1 MRLDEVDL
9 LKFGHTIQMVGALY
23 SGEGKLFL
31 TLFPDEVGEVSTGAT
46 FQGQGQESS
55 IEVVALNMG
64 LDDWTRFLQQTDL
77 LETEIFTR
85 SSDGKL
91 AKVIA
96 RKSQRQISQGVSWA
110 VYKRDGYKCRYCFA
124 DDVPLTVDHLVLW
137 EEQGPSTEANLVAA
151 CRRCNKTRG
160 RTQYAEWLQHPHY
173 QKVSR
178 NLDEKTRHANLALVG
193 TLEAIPRLKHQPAH
207 R

>member
-9 LKFGHTIQMVGALY
+9 LKFGHTIQMAGAVY
-23 SGEGKLFL
+23 VGEGKVFV
-31 TLFPDEVGEVSTGAT
+31 TLFPDEVGTTG
-46 FQGQGQESS
+46 GLPVEH
-55 IEVVALNMG
+55 LDMN

-77 LETEIFTR
+77 LETEILTK

-91 AKVIA
+91 AKAIV

-110 VYKRDGYKCRYCFA
+110 VYKRDGYKCRYCAA

-137 EEQGPSTEANLVAA
+137 EEAGPSTVPNLVAA
-151 CRRCNKTRG
+151 CRRCNKARG
-160 RTQYAEWLQHPHY
+160 NTQYAEWLDHPHY
-173 QKVSR
+173 KRASR
-178 NLDEKTRHANLALVG
+178 SLDAATRQANQALVS
-193 TLEAIPRLKHQPAH
+193 TLDAIPRLKHQPTH